1 MERAQLFEAMSRSV
15 VEGDSDAAAE
25 LARRAI
31 DEGLDPLDAI
41 NDGFVR
47 GINHVGDEFS
57 RENMFLPELVL
68 AGEAMKAA
76 IGVLEPEMAKRGTER
91 QIHGKVV
98 LAAAPGDIHDIGK
111 SLVGTMLSA
120 SGFQVFDLGVDVP
133 IATVVDKAGEVDA
146 DIVGMS
152 ALLTTTMLGQRE
164 VVRAL
169 ESAGVRETVKVMV
182 GGAPVTPE
190 WAEEIGADAFGK
202 DAIDAVTVAKRL
214 VGAEG

>member
-1 MERAQLFEAMSRSV
+1 MQTEELFRAMAQSIID
-15 VEGDSDAAAE
+15 GDTDVAAE
-25 LARRAI
+25 LAKRAI
-31 DEGLDPLDAI
+31 ETGVDPLDAI
-41 NDGFVR
+41 NEGFVR
-47 GINHVGDEFS
+47 GINRVGEEFS

-76 IGVLEPEMAKRGTER
+76 IGVLEPEMAKEGTAR

-133 IATVVDKAGEVDA
+133 ISAVVEKVREADA
-146 DIVGMS
+146 DIVGVS
-152 ALLTTTMLGQRE
+152 ALLTTTMAGQQE
-164 VVRAL
+164 VIEAL
-169 ESAGVRETVKVMV
+169 EAAGLRSKVKVMV

-190 WAEEIGADAFGK
+190 WAEQIGADAFGR
-202 DAIDAVTVAKRL
+202 DAVQAVTIARQL
-214 VGAEG
+214 VGLPG

>member
-1 MERAQLFEAMSRSV
+1 MQTEGLFEAMARSV
-15 VEGDSDAAAE
+15 VEGDSDAAAG
-25 LARRAI
+25 LARRAV
-31 DEGLDPLDAI
+31 DEGVDPLDAI

-47 GINHVGDEFS
+47 GINHVGDGFS

-76 IGVLEPEMAKRGTER
+76 IGVLEPEMARRGTER
-91 QIHGKVV
+91 QLHGKVV
-98 LAAAPGDIHDIGK
+98 LTAAPGDIHDIGK

-133 IATVVDKAGEVDA
+133 IAAVVDKAGEVDA

-152 ALLTTTMLGQRE
+152 ALLTTTMAGQRE
-164 VVRAL
+164 VVLAL
-169 ESAGVRETVKVMV
+169 GSAGLRATVKVMV

-190 WAEEIGADAFGK
+190 WAEEIGADAFGR

>member
-1 MERAQLFEAMSRSV
+1 MQTQELFQAMAQSIID
-15 VEGDSDAAAE
+15 GDADAAAE
-25 LARRAI
+25 LAKQAI
-31 DEGLDPLDAI
+31 GSGVDPLDAI

-47 GINHVGDEFS
+47 GINCVGEEFS

-76 IGVLEPEMAKRGTER
+76 IGVLEPEMAKEGTTR

-133 IATVVDKAGEVDA
+133 IAAVVERARDVDA
-146 DIVGMS
+146 DIVGVS
-152 ALLTTTMLGQRE
+152 ALLTTTMAGQQE
-164 VVRAL
+164 VIEAL
-169 ESAGVRETVKVMV
+169 QAAGLRSKVKVMV

-190 WAEEIGADAFGK
+190 WAEQIGADAFGR
-202 DAIDAVTVAKRL
+202 DAVQAVTIARQL
-214 VGAEG
+214 VGLQV